1 MLLELYEDYIQENL
15 GQVDTKALFTTFVP
29 RALLA
34 LANIQV
40 EKNLAT
46 NLDVYAAIKF

>member
-15 GQVDTKALFTTFVP
+15 GWIDTKALFTTLVLG
-29 RALLA
+29 ALLA
-34 LANIQV
+34 PATIQV